1 MRWLAL
7 SLLVSFSAVGQT
19 EKARE
24 YAKKLCSPEMHGRG
38 YVNSG
43 DSLAAAFIAS
53 TFENLGLQAVN
64 GTYFQSFRFPVNT
77 FPGKMEL
84 TVGDKTLV
92 PGVDYIVNPSCGSID
107 QTLDIQYLSVKDL
120 YVEKLNF
127 STFSKS
133 KVLVFRNFG
142 FGGDTLKKT
151 SQQLK
156 NLAKSFAVVEL
167 VKDKLTWSV
176 STEAW
181 NKAYVQIEDSVFD
194 KNASKMTLR
203 IDSKLL
209 NHTARNVMGF
219 LPAKKKTN
227 KTIILSAHYD
237 HLGQMGLNAYFPG
250 GNDNASGN
258 AMLVQLIQ
266 FFKQKPLKKY
276 NILFVAFA
284 GEEIGLLGSKYMVEH
299 PPIDLKNVRFLL
311 NLDIMGSGEE
321 GITVVNSTLFP
332 KEFELLEKLNAEGHY
347 MSQIKKRGPAANSDH
362 YFFTEAGVPAF
373 FFYTMGP
380 NKHYHDV
387 FDTYDEL
394 SFKAFEPLSILIE
407 QFLKGLK

>member
-7 SLLVSFSAVGQT
+7 SLVLSFGAFGQI

-24 YAKKLCSPEMHGRG
+24 YAKKLCSPKMHGRG
-38 YVNSG
+38 YVQSG
-43 DSLAAAFIAS
+43 DSLAAAFIAQ
-53 TFENLGLQAVN
+53 TFENSGLKPVN
-64 GTYFQSFRFPVNT
+64 GTYFQAFRFPVNT
-77 FPGKMEL
+77 FPGKMEI
-84 TVGDKTLV
+84 TVGEKTLT
-92 PGVDYIVNPSCGSID
+92 PGVDYIVNPSSAGID
-107 QTLDIQYLSVKDL
+107 KTLEIEYLTVAKLYKDI
-120 YVEKLNF
+120 LNQ
-127 STFSKS
+127 SNFSKS
-133 KVLVFRNFG
+133 KVYVFRNYG

-156 NLAKSFAVVEL
+156 SIAKNYTVIEL

-176 STEAW
+176 STEDFG
-181 NKAYVQIEDSVFD
+181 NAYVQIEDSVFD
-194 KNASKMTLR
+194 KNATSVHLT
-203 IDSKLL
+203 IDARLE

-237 HLGQMGLNAYFPG
+237 HLGRMGLNTYFPG

-258 AMLVQLIQ
+258 AMLVQLIDY
-266 FFKQKPLKKY
+266 FRKKPLKKY

-332 KEFELLEKLNAEGHY
+332 NEFALLEKLNSEGNY

-387 FDTYDEL
+387 FDSYDEL
-394 SFKAFEPLSILIE
+394 SFKAFESLSVLIE
-407 QFLKGLK
+407 KFLIGLK